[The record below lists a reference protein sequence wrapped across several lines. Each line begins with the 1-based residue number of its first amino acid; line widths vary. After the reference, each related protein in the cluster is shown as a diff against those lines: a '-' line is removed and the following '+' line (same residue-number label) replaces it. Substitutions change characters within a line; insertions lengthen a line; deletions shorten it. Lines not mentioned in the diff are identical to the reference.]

1 MEAEARYTAVGAGV
15 LVLVALLVAA
25 LLWLGGQG
33 DRAGSRLYTIHF
45 EEQAL
50 DGLEIGGEVRLR
62 GVRVGRVEAFA
73 LEPDSVNRVRVDV
86 RVDDQA
92 SVRANTVAV
101 VTRNL
106 VTGIAKIT
114 LVTPDPPGPLLTQAP
129 AGERHPVIGEGRSDL
144 DQIAGRVSQVGEAA
158 TVALT
163 QLNALLAPEN
173 RQTMMDTVRSLRALA
188 DDLRSRLDTL
198 DTAATQVGRAADRIG
213 ALAAPVQTA
222 VADLGRAGDRIAG
235 VVERGGERLD
245 GTLGEARQL
254 MAESRSAITR
264 LAAATETLER
274 EAQATSRSL
283 QGTAQ
288 GLDDQLAAAVSDL
301 RLSADAALRVLDQ
314 LQDPRAA
321 LLGPAPVQLGPGE
334 RAP

>member
-15 LVLVALLVAA
+15 LVLLALLVAA

-33 DRAGSRLYTIHF
+33 DRASSRLYTIHF

-62 GVRVGRVEAFA
+62 GVRVGRVEAYE
-73 LEPDSVNRVRVDV
+73 LEPDTVNRVRVDV
-86 RVDDQA
+86 RVDHQA
-92 SVRANTVAV
+92 SVRENTVAV

-114 LVTPDPPGPLLTQAP
+114 LVTPEPPGPLLTAAAP
-129 AGERHPVIGEGRSDL
+129 GHRYPVIGEGRSDL

-173 RQTMMDTVRSLRALA
+173 RQALMDTVRSLRTLA
-188 DDLRSRLDTL
+188 DDVRGRLGTVEI
-198 DTAATQVGRAADRIG
+198 AATQVGLAAERLG

-222 VADLGRAGDRIAG
+222 AADLGRSGDRMAS
-235 VVERGGERLD
+235 VVERGGARLD
-245 GTLGEARQL
+245 STLGEAERL
-254 MAESRSAITR
+254 MAESRSAIAR
-264 LAAATETLER
+264 LAAATETLQR
-274 EAQATSRSL
+274 EAQATSRTL

-321 LLGPAPVQLGPGE
+321 LLGPAPAQLGPGE
-334 RAP
+334 KAP

>member
-15 LVLVALLVAA
+15 LVLLALLVAA

-62 GVRVGRVEAFA
+62 GVRVGRVEAYE
-73 LEPDSVNRVRVDV
+73 LEPDTVNRVRVDV
-86 RVDDQA
+86 RVDHQA
-92 SVRANTVAV
+92 SVRENTVAV

-114 LVTPDPPGPLLTQAP
+114 LVTPEPPGPLLTAAAP
-129 AGERHPVIGEGRSDL
+129 GHRYPVIGEGRSDL
-144 DQIAGRVSQVGEAA
+144 DQIAGRVNQVGEAA

-173 RQTMMDTVRSLRALA
+173 RQALMDTVRSLRTLA
-188 DDLRSRLDTL
+188 DDVRGRLGTL
-198 DTAATQVGRAADRIG
+198 ETAAGQVGRAAERLG

-222 VADLGRAGDRIAG
+222 ATDLGRASDRVAS
-235 VVERGGERLD
+235 VVERGGTRLD
-245 GTLGEARQL
+245 STLGEAERL
-254 MAESRSAITR
+254 MAESRSAIAR
-264 LAAATETLER
+264 LAAATETLQH

-321 LLGPAPVQLGPGE
+321 LLGPAPAQLGPGE
-334 RAP
+334 KAP

>member
-62 GVRVGRVEAFA
+62 GVRVGRVEGYE
-73 LEPDSVNRVRVDV
+73 LEAGSVNRVRVDV

-92 SVRANTVAV
+92 SVRSNTVAV

-114 LVTPDPPGPLLTQAP
+114 LITPEPPGPLLTQAP

-188 DDLRSRLDTL
+188 DDLRGRLGAL
-198 DTAATQVGRAADRIG
+198 ETATVQVGRAAERIG
-213 ALAAPVQTA
+213 ALAAPVEAA
-222 VADLGRAGDRIAG
+222 VTDLGRAGDRIAT

-245 GTLGEARQL
+245 GTLGEADRL
-254 MAESRSAITR
+254 LADSRSAVTR
-264 LAAATETLER
+264 LAAATETLQR
-274 EAQATSRSL
+274 EAQATSRRL

-288 GLDDQLAAAVSDL
+288 GLDDQLTAAMADL
-301 RLSADAALRVLDQ
+301 RLSADAALRVLDG

-334 RAP
+334 QSP